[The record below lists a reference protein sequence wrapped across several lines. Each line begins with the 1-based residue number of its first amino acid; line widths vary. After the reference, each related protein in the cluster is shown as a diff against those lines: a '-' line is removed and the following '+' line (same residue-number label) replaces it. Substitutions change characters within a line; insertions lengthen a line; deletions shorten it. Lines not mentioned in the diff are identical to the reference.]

1 MNFMS
6 KKERKKLVH
15 MINNTK
21 LDDENEI
28 YDLAIELCNWSV
40 RLRAE
45 ILRREELKE
54 L

>member
-6 KKERKKLVH
+6 KKDRKRLVH
-15 MINNTK
+15 MINNTN
-21 LDDENEI
+21 LNDENEL

-45 ILRREELKE
+45 ILRREEFEE